1 MSPLRFSRTLV
12 VSVGVCNE
20 RPRPDYPYLFG
31 LRGHP
36 TRAEL
41 ILSSQKEGGFN
52 QKLKVLPLTWFYG
65 GKEPADNPVLA
76 RIYDHGNPNA

>member
-1 MSPLRFSRTLV
+1 MEDRVLITHTYSYY
-12 VSVGVCNE
+12 E
-20 RPRPDYPYLFG
+20 E
-31 LRGHP
+31 HP
-36 TRAEL
+36 TRAEM

-76 RIYDHGNPNA
+76 RIYDQGNPNA